1 MPEESD
7 FLKRLKEIRKTLGLL
22 KSDFARGLN
31 VSNAFITD
39 LEKGKY
45 KPGYDFFIKIV
56 RAYNVNL
63 HYLLFGEGE
72 MFLSPT
78 THYSKIVE
86 NLSVNRDD
94 VQELLWYFERSPIIQ
109 YLMLGYFRTILQ
121 KEAAA
126 IKKELEEYKAKKE
139 SK

>member
-1 MPEESD
+1 MPEKND

-22 KSDFARGLN
+22 KSDFARGLK

-39 LEKGKY
+39 LENGKY

-72 MFLSPT
+72 MFRSPT
-78 THYSKIVE
+78 THFSKLVD
-86 NLSVNRDD
+86 NLSVSRDD
-94 VQELLWYFERSPIIQ
+94 VRELLWYFERSPIVQ
-109 YLMLGYFRTILQ
+109 YMILGYFRSILQ
-121 KEAAA
+121 KEAGA
-126 IKKELEEYKAKKE
+126 IKKELEEYKAKK
-139 SK
+139 KDD